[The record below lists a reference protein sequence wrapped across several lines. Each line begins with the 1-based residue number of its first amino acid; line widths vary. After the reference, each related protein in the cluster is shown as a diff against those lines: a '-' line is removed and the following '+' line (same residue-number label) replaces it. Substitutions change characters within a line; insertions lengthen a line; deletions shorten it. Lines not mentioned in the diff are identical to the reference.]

1 MIYSALLDKNCRNQ
15 TKEQQCDRE
24 NEQEC
29 RENHSR
35 KPPNPI
41 KGTSLGWYLVAG
53 SDCDLKRSTRAAL
66 FLRKIHDLL
75 LSKTRMGRKRTKQ
88 KRTEAN
94 HLLEKRLTDRR
105 RSNDTLRKMLRLS
118 SLGKNGLVHPHV
130 SRSPRSRKEL
140 LPNSHLRNS
149 SRPPGGQ
156 TSPKIYEEIKKPIQR
171 TNPIFRSW

>member
-35 KPPNPI
+35 KPPSPI

-53 SDCDLKRSTRAAL
+53 SDCDLKRSSRAAL

-75 LSKTRMGRKRTKQ
+75 LSKTRLGRKRTKQ

-94 HLLEKRLTDRR
+94 YLREKGLTNRR
-105 RSNDTLRKMLRLS
+105 RPDDTLRKMLRLS

-130 SRSPRSRKEL
+130 PRSPRPRKEL
-140 LPNSHLRNS
+140 LPNSHIRKP
-149 SRPPGGQ
+149 SRQTGGQ
-156 TSPKIYEEIKKPIQR
+156 TSPKIHAEIKKPIKR